1 MTQRVHPLR
10 AGLSLLA
17 LLLLAVAPRAVLA
30 RPATPDE
37 DIAIYKVYLTDQR
50 DGSFVVCWI
59 TNLPADGRVEWGAA
73 APLANTATD
82 AAASATSHRVVIPN
96 AGSLQAGAT
105 YSAQARSG
113 GATENN
119 GGDYYV
125 QVTGPTLSLPGAGN
139 TVWGYVYRSDGV
151 TPAANAVVF
160 LRLHDEDTGTG
171 DSQWV
176 TARTDE
182 AGVWYYVLSNVR
194 SRDATEY
201 FAADPGVDRLQMIVR
216 ADAGSAVEHA
226 FLLPAD
232 FPGGAAQM
240 PSLVLADPSDATRAQ
255 VAIAL
260 QSGSDVQLTWSY
272 ATANIDYEVW
282 QSTQPYADPRSA
294 GTHRIGELERGTAGG
309 LFFSDAGAVGD
320 GAPDFYTVLAYDLAG
335 KPGPISNR
343 IGEFSFTLTK
353 GTN

>member
-1 MTQRVHPLR
+1 M
-10 AGLSLLA
+10 
-17 LLLLAVAPRAVLA
+17 
-30 RPATPDE
+30 
-37 DIAIYKVYLTDQR
+37 
-50 DGSFVVCWI
+50 
-59 TNLPADGRVEWGAA
+59 
-73 APLANTATD
+73 
-82 AAASATSHRVVIPN
+82 
-96 AGSLQAGAT
+96 
-105 YSAQARSG
+105 
-113 GATENN
+113 
-119 GGDYYV
+119 
-125 QVTGPTLSLPGAGN
+125 
-139 TVWGYVYRSDGV
+139 
-151 TPAANAVVF
+151 
-160 LRLHDEDTGTG
+160 
-171 DSQWV
+171 

-282 QSTQPYADPRSA
+282 QGAQPYADPRSA